1 MAVPR
6 TLMQGRYMKALRSNL
21 KSIVIATGPAGSGKT
36 LLACQVAAEQLQSKN
51 VKKVIIT
58 RPVVTVDEE
67 LGYLPGR
74 LEEKM
79 DPYMRPV
86 MDIFDNYFTRSRVK
100 QLMSNGTLEIAP
112 LAYMRGR
119 TFENAFIIGDETQ
132 NTTKNQMKM
141 FLTRIG
147 EDSKMIITG
156 DIHQCDLPD
165 PLSNGLLD
173 IVNRMNG
180 SADILKYIEHVELSV
195 EDIQRHPAVGEILDI
210 YGE

>member
-67 LGYLPGR
+67 LGYLPGK

-86 MDIFDNYFTRSRVK
+86 MDIFDNYFTCSPFILERV
-100 QLMSNGTLEIAP
+100 AR
-112 LAYMRGR
+112 MRAGGALVVR
-119 TFENAFIIGDETQ
+119 
-132 NTTKNQMKM
+132 QMKH
-141 FLTRIG
+141 L
-147 EDSKMIITG
+147 EA
-156 DIHQCDLPD
+156 Q
-165 PLSNGLLD
+165 
-173 IVNRMNG
+173 
-180 SADILKYIEHVELSV
+180 
-195 EDIQRHPAVGEILDI
+195 
-210 YGE
+210 